1 MLDLIKFELY
11 KIFSKKSVIIVLIL
25 TTMFSAL
32 NAFGESIAMRSKGL
46 DSMDDVY
53 SVMQEHEGKVITP
66 EGVAKSD
73 ETITELRK
81 KEENGEK
88 LTKEELVY
96 RYYLYEALVS
106 DPTYIVNS

>member
-1 MLDLIKFELY
+1 M
-11 KIFSKKSVIIVLIL
+11 
-25 TTMFSAL
+25 

-88 LTKEELVY
+88 LTKEDTYEYKNLTFVY
-96 RYYLYEALVS
+96 EKVKNVEES
-106 DPTYIVNS
+106 K